1 MSANRMKRRGLLG
14 KLARVDVQETD
25 GLLIA
30 VITGEID
37 LSNAD
42 EIGRALLA
50 TPSRPPGL
58 IVDLHGT
65 SYLDSTGLALLY
77 DLALRLRQRTQD
89 LVIVS
94 PPGTAPR
101 RVFEVTGLPAEM
113 TIVDE
118 LDAALARMQQATH

>member
-1 MSANRMKRRGLLG
+1 MSANRTNRRARLG
-14 KLARVDVQETD
+14 ELAQLDVHEAD
-25 GLLIA
+25 GLTIA
-30 VITGEID
+30 VITGELD

-42 EIGRALLA
+42 EIGQALLA

-89 LVIVS
+89 MVIVS

-101 RVFEVTGLPAEM
+101 RVLEVTGLPAEM

-118 LDAALARMQQATH
+118 LDAALARMQEATH